1 MSKLP
6 TENVETEKRFKRI
19 KRLKKILRNIPRKT
33 SMHKYPFLRRFAD
46 VARNRAYLWSFRVVD
61 VVPSLYVGCVLTLT
75 PIPSFLQVIIAF
87 LLALVI
93 RSNAMIL
100 MGLQLLSNPIT
111 FLFLWSITYKTGAIA
126 VSLLGGH
133 AMQSIISETYAAGL
147 GHIGNYGRVFVRW
160 LATIMFGAMILGTI
174 CGFILS
180 TIYKLMAKRAKRR

>member
-1 MSKLP
+1 MSDLHP
-6 TENVETEKRFKRI
+6 EHVEREKRFNRI

-33 SMHKYPFLRRFAD
+33 SMHRYPFLKRFAD
-46 VARNRAYLWSFRVVD
+46 VARKRAYLWSFRVAD

-111 FLFLWSITYKTGAIA
+111 FLFLWSITYKTGAVA
-126 VSLLGGH
+126 VSLLGGE
-133 AMQSIISETYAAGL
+133 AMQSISDTYAAGL

-160 LATIMFGAMILGTI
+160 LATIMFGAMVLGTI

-180 TIYKLMAKRAKRR
+180 TIYKFMANRASKR

>member
-1 MSKLP
+1 MSNLT
-6 TENVETEKRFKRI
+6 TENVEIEKRFKRI

-46 VARNRAYLWSFRVVD
+46 VAKKRAYLWSFRVAD

-111 FLFLWSITYKTGAIA
+111 FLFLWSITYKTGAFA
-126 VSLLGGH
+126 VSLLGGQ
-133 AMQSIISETYAAGL
+133 AMQSISETYAAGL

-160 LATIMFGAMILGTI
+160 LATIMFGAMVLGTI

-180 TIYKLMAKRAKRR
+180 TIYKLMAKRAKMR